1 MAATG
6 SPKTHRDE
14 DGDRH
19 PPRCFPRTAKKGGPR
34 CGAAPA
40 PFPQCGSQAETLD
53 PDKPV

>member
-1 MAATG
+1 MAATS

-19 PPRCFPRTAKKGGPR
+19 PPRCFPRPAKKGGPR